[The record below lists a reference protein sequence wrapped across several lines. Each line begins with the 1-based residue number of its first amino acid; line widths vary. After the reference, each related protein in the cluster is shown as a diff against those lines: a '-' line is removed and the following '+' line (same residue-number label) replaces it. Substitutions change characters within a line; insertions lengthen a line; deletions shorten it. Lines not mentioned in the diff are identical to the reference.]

1 MLDAGDVGFQPI
13 CRSWCEWTRDPWK
26 SGNPCI
32 QRFVSGRQ
40 DISLLIRWKSIQKQK
55 TQIIEGLFLFM
66 YFFVRSMLPRF
77 KEYLL
82 HSMWWTLQTFFNLEV
97 LLSVPPFMLYFFF
110 SWTFPSCLHHLHLP
124 PKCCLPTECKL
135 PGAVRACW
143 CSLIKAAFSNLYQ
156 FFCCHLQIWYRRFG
170 YCRSDHCRSE
180 YCRSDYCRT
189 DYYRSDYCR
198 SDYYRYDYYYRFH
211 GVIVFDLYDFIRG
224 ALQFSQTTNMN
235 AQLKN

>member
-1 MLDAGDVGFQPI
+1 MLDAGDAGFQPI

-82 HSMWWTLQTFFNLEV
+82 HSMWWTLQTFLNLEV

-124 PKCCLPTECKL
+124 PKCCLPTACKL
-135 PGAVRACW
+135 QGAAGACW
-143 CSLIKAAFSNLYQ
+143 CSFIIAALSN
-156 FFCCHLQIWYRRFG
+156 FFFVICRFDNS
-170 YCRSDHCRSE
+170 RFDNHRF
-180 YCRSDYCRT
+180 
-189 DYYRSDYCR
+189 DYCR
-198 SDYYRYDYYYRFH
+198 SDYYSSNYCRADYYRC
-211 GVIVFDLYDFIRG
+211 IIADLIIADLIITDMIIITDF
-224 ALQFSQTTNMN
+224 MV
-235 AQLKN
+235 